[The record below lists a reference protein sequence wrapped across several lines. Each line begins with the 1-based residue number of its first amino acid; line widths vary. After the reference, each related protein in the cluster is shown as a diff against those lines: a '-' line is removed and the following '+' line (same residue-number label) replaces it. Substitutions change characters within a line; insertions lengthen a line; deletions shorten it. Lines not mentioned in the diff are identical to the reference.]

1 MPATDATPA
10 ASPAQGGHGHL
21 KKVLGPFQLWG
32 IAVGLVISGEY
43 FGWSY
48 GWNTAGTLGFLVAT
62 VLVATMYT
70 TFIFSFTELSTAI
83 PHAGGPFAYAR
94 RAFGP
99 NGGFVAG
106 FATLIEFVFAPP
118 AIALAIGAY
127 LNVQFPG
134 INPKW
139 FALGAYVI
147 FIGLNWIGVG
157 IAAAF
162 ELFVTVLAIVELLV
176 FMGVVTPGWTL
187 ANFTANGWAGG
198 SVLNGAAI
206 SGIFA
211 SIPFAIWFFLAIEGA
226 AMAAEEARDPHR
238 TIPIAYTTGIVTL
251 VVLAFGVMIFAGGV
265 GDWRK
270 LANINDPLPQ
280 AMKAVVGENSGWLH
294 MLVWIGLFGLIASF
308 HGIIMGY
315 SRQIFALARAGYLP
329 RYFAGLS
336 PRFDTPHRALLAGGV
351 IGVIAIF
358 SDEWVQFGGQ
368 TLTANIVTMAVLGAI
383 VMYLISMAALF
394 KLRNSEPNL
403 LRTYRAP
410 FYPVFPAIA
419 LGLGVV
425 CLGAMVW
432 FNAMLTLLFIVLMAA
447 AYGYFLLTSGQR
459 EAAAPTRCCL
469 RPPAPDRRS
478 RTPKRCCTAPP
489 SPARSSASKTFG
501 RSWPSR
507 ARRVRATTSPAS
519 QRGSAKSAW
528 PRATSWP
535 TCRCR
540 RSSTRRWCR
549 TRATTSPGSSSTAT
563 TRGLRAGGATSRSAR
578 SATGCWR
585 RSHARQRL
593 ARSHRASRPR
603 WWPPCPS

>member
-1 MPATDATPA
+1 MRSNDAPPAPVAGT
-10 ASPAQGGHGHL
+10 GHL
-21 KKVLGPFQLWG
+21 KKVLGPVQLWG

-99 NGGFVAG
+99 RGGFVAG
-106 FATLIEFVFAPP
+106 FATLIDFVFAPP

-139 FALGAYVI
+139 FAVGAYVV
-147 FIGLNWIGVG
+147 FIGLNWIGIG

-162 ELFVTVLAIVELLV
+162 ELFVTVLAIFELLV
-176 FMGVVTPGWTL
+176 FMGVVAPGWSM
-187 ANFTANGWAGG
+187 ANFVANGWAGG
-198 SVLNGAAI
+198 NVLNGAAV

-238 TIPIAYTTGIVTL
+238 TIPLAYTTGIVTL
-251 VVLAFGVMIFAGGV
+251 VLLAFGVMIFAGGV
-265 GDWRK
+265 GDWRQ

-280 AMKAVVGENSGWLH
+280 AMKAVVGANSGWLH
-294 MLVWIGLFGLIASF
+294 MLVWIGLFGLVASF
-308 HGIIMGY
+308 HGILMGY

-329 RYFAGLS
+329 AYFAGLS

-351 IGVIAIF
+351 IGIAAIF

-383 VMYLISMAALF
+383 VMYLVSMAALF
-394 KLRNSEPNL
+394 KLRRTEPDL

-410 FYPVFPAIA
+410 FYPLFPAVS
-419 LGLGVV
+419 LGLGLV

-432 FNAMLTLLFIVLMAA
+432 FNPMLTVLFLVLMAA
-447 AYGYFLLTSGQR
+447 AYGYFLLTSAQR
-459 EAAAPTRCCL
+459 DAAAPDAML
-469 RPPAPDRRS
+469 
-478 RTPKRCCTAPP
+478 
-489 SPARSSASKTFG
+489 
-501 RSWPSR
+501 
-507 ARRVRATTSPAS
+507 
-519 QRGSAKSAW
+519 
-528 PRATSWP
+528 
-535 TCRCR
+535 
-540 RSSTRRWCR
+540 SST
-549 TRATTSPGSSSTAT
+549 P
-563 TRGLRAGGATSRSAR
+563 
-578 SATGCWR
+578 
-585 RSHARQRL
+585 
-593 ARSHRASRPR
+593 
-603 WWPPCPS
+603 